1 MKGILCFCAADAEL
15 RSTRQR
21 GTRRSNPRF
30 SSPRSQKF
38 RAQKNL
44 RESRGEGVT
53 CGLILLPTRRAE
65 LTATIPQA
73 KVAVRLGEDSV
84 IQIRCR
90 NKVQHLP
97 GTMLDCRG
105 WTERRER
112 WELRLISIRNLYLL
126 RLTPSNFPCLA
137 AVRQG
142 HRLHFIRA
150 HRLHMNCSVLFVLSS
165 AFGVDGR

>member
-1 MKGILCFCAADAEL
+1 RVLQKMKDS
-15 RSTRQR
+15 STKK
-21 GTRRSNPRF
+21 P
-30 SSPRSQKF
+30 P
-38 RAQKNL
+38 
-44 RESRGEGVT
+44 RGEGVT

-65 LTATIPQA
+65 LTATIRQA

-112 WELRLISIRNLYLL
+112 WGLRLISIRNLYLL
-126 RLTPSNFPCLA
+126 RLTPSNFHSAPA
-137 AVRQG
+137 QR
-142 HRLHFIRA
+142 I
-150 HRLHMNCSVLFVLSS
+150 SLSS
-165 AFGVDGR
+165 P